1 MSSVFA
7 VQMNDGPVKPVLPD
21 YKADCMAHRVAPG
34 AGEFDCVGYI
44 RTMIEMGVTAP
55 ISLEVVN
62 ASMWEMPAEHTARMA
77 ADGMRAVLAAAS
89 V

>member
-1 MSSVFA
+1 MERDPVFGLDA
-7 VQMNDGPVKPVLPD
+7 VTAVPG
-21 YKADCMAHRVAPG
+21 VAPG